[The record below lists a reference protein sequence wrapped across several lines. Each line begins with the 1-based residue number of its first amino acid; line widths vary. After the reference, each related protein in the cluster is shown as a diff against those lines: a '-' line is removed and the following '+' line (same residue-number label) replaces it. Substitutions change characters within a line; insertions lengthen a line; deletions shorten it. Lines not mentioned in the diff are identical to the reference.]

1 MPMFDVSHLNLK
13 CSDCGKDIKELPFQ
27 PTAGRSVYCRDCAP
41 KHKKPGS
48 GGGFRGGSGGGRGG
62 GGGFRRY

>member
-27 PTAGRSVYCRDCAP
+27 PTSGRSVYCRECAP
-41 KHKKPGS
+41 KHKKSGS
-48 GGGFRGGSGGGRGG
+48 GGFRGSGGGRGG
-62 GGGFRRY
+62 YRRY